1 VRDALVALGET
12 ILMGRAQ
19 VWGTDEIILHRHRNG
34 WGLNPD
40 KDAVYLKVTPGKND
54 GTTIYK
60 LNVKDVPLDGFWSIS
75 VYNAQGFFES
85 NTLNAYTLN
94 SITAK
99 KVGDGSVVIQFGGC
113 DGKIP
118 NCLPITK
125 GWNYMVRLYRPRAEI
140 LSGKFK
146 FPEAQPSS

>member
-1 VRDALVALGET
+1 
-12 ILMGRAQ
+12 
-19 VWGTDEIILHRHRNG
+19 
-34 WGLNPD
+34 
-40 KDAVYLKVTPGKND
+40 
-54 GTTIYK
+54 
-60 LNVKDVPLDGFWSIS
+60 VKDVPVDGFWSIS
-75 VYNAQGFFES
+75 LYNAQGFFEP
-85 NTLNAYTLN
+85 NTFNAYTLN
-94 SITAK
+94 NITAK
-99 KVGDGSVVIQFGGC
+99 KAGDGSVVIQFGGC